1 MKHSASKEPKYSWL
15 LEKCALLTPWL
26 CLNPATLVFWGVA
39 HLGVCWELILG
50 FHVL

>member
-1 MKHSASKEPKYSWL
+1 MKCSASKEPKCSWL

-26 CLNPATLVFWGVA
+26 CLNPATLAFWGVA
-39 HLGVCWELILG
+39 HLRVCGGLILG